1 MHCQAERPM
10 MLQEWLGI
18 MSCAGVVALHG
29 GQDSIGQGRWANVRA
44 WPHTHTV
51 TGQPGWVR
59 SRGATAAAEDATKA
73 GSVGVRARVW
83 YLQQAVS
90 QPRAASCMCLA
101 ASGADLPCV
110 PCVHL
115 LLAAGRCGRRRY
127 LLPADH
133 AACLTRAAG
142 SGNMAVYAQVRC
154 AHSCCCCCCRSQV
167 SMPGC

>member
-59 SRGATAAAEDATKA
+59 SRGATAAAKDATKA
-73 GSVGVRARVW
+73 GSVGCARACGICSRLCRSLGRRLAFAW
-83 YLQQAVS
+83 LRQALTR
-90 QPRAASCMCLA
+90 RACHACTCCWLL
-101 ASGADLPCV
+101 GAV
-110 PCVHL
+110 A
-115 LLAAGRCGRRRY
+115 AAGTCCPPTMP
-127 LLPADH
+127 PA
-133 AACLTRAAG
+133 
-142 SGNMAVYAQVRC
+142 
-154 AHSCCCCCCRSQV
+154 
-167 SMPGC
+167 